1 MTLLQLLIIGA
12 LVTFG
17 VKNTKEVKVAEKA
30 PEVQV
35 EVKQQEEVAKPEPEA
50 FKPTEQTVVAEPVQ
64 EKPEPVAEPVK
75 PEPQEFKATE
85 QTVVAE
91 QKPAEEVKPVE
102 EKPTPTPE
110 PEAAKPAEPEKEPE
124 PTPAPVEEETS
135 YLKYILYAL
144 GALVLAVVAKL
155 MFSRKPAETE
165 TVQEEAPSFRRQA
178 DFEVETFEK
187 QPEETSEPAPEEQ
200 PRSGTA
206 DENASESGIEGTQPS
221 EEQETQEN
229 TSEFQDKKP
238 ETDEK
243 N

>member
-1 MTLLQLLIIGA
+1 MSFLTALIIGA
-12 LVTFG
+12 LITFG
-17 VKNTKEVKVAEKA
+17 VKNTKEVKVEEKVA
-30 PEVQV
+30 EVQV
-35 EVKQQEEVAKPEPEA
+35 EAKKQEEVVKPVPET

-64 EKPEPVAEPVK
+64 EKPAPVVEPAK
-75 PEPQEFKATE
+75 PEPQEFKPTE

-102 EKPTPTPE
+102 EKPAPE
-110 PEAAKPAEPEKEPE
+110 PEAAKSAEPEKEPE
-124 PTPAPVEEETS
+124 PAPIEEETS

-155 MFSRKPAETE
+155 MFSRKPAATE
-165 TVQEEAPSFRRQA
+165 TAQEEAPSFRRQA

-187 QPEETSEPAPEEQ
+187 QPEETSEPVPEEQ
-200 PRSGTA
+200 PRSDTV

-229 TSEFQDKKP
+229 TSEFQEDKKP

>member
-1 MTLLQLLIIGA
+1 MSFLTALIIGA
-12 LVTFG
+12 LITFG
-17 VKNTKEVKVAEKA
+17 VKNTKEVKVEEKVA
-30 PEVQV
+30 EVQV
-35 EVKQQEEVAKPEPEA
+35 EAKKQEEVVKPVPET

-64 EKPEPVAEPVK
+64 EKPAPVVEPAK
-75 PEPQEFKATE
+75 PEPQEFKPTE

-102 EKPTPTPE
+102 EKPAPE
-110 PEAAKPAEPEKEPE
+110 PEAAKSAEPEKEPE
-124 PTPAPVEEETS
+124 PAPIEEETS

-155 MFSRKPAETE
+155 MFSRKPAATE
-165 TVQEEAPSFRRQA
+165 TAQEEAPSFRRQA
-178 DFEVETFEK
+178 DFEAETIEK
-187 QPEETSEPAPEEQ
+187 QPEETSEPVPEEQ
-200 PRSGTA
+200 PRNDTA

-229 TSEFQDKKP
+229 TSEFQEDKKP